1 MINVLSFGPE
11 KFNTSLEE
19 LKDFFSFNLRLN
31 SKSPKNELL
40 QNFDILIVHE
50 DIFKEH
56 AGALNLIKKIDKIKI
71 VILNPNSK
79 PVEQFNSNLYLP
91 LNIKDINGIIEN
103 LIAKKNFSKNSSIRI
118 KEYMLNKN
126 EKKLLRFNKFIS
138 LTEKEIQLLELLLT
152 NKKSFHKDEILKK
165 VWKYVK
171 DVDTHTVETHI
182 YRLRKKILK
191 KFNDENF
198 ILTNKSGYE
207 IVKKK

>member
-182 YRLRKKILK
+182 YRLRKKIK
-191 KFNDENF
+191 DKFFDEKFICND
-198 ILTNKSGYE
+198 KDGYFL
-207 IVKKK
+207 